1 MNITQTSFFDPTYG
15 EVLIKSEVK
24 DDCYSN
30 VTAIELLSNK
40 ETKRYFNGVLKFT
53 ENKQAVHIQNYQG
66 FIKKSIAKNVFKFMQ
81 EDDGLNIQ
89 FN

>member
-1 MNITQTSFFDPTYG
+1 MNITQTSFFDRNYG

-53 ENKQAVHIQNYQG
+53 ENKQTVHIRNYQG

-81 EDDGLNIQ
+81 EDDGLNIH

>member
-1 MNITQTSFFDPTYG
+1 MNITQTKFFDPNYG

-24 DDCYSN
+24 DGRYSN

-40 ETKRYFNGVLKFT
+40 ETKRYFNGILKFT
-53 ENKQAVHIQNYQG
+53 ENKQTVSIQNYHG
-66 FIKKSIAKNVFKFMQ
+66 FLKKSIAKNVFKFMQ
-81 EDDGLNIQ
+81 EDDGLNIH